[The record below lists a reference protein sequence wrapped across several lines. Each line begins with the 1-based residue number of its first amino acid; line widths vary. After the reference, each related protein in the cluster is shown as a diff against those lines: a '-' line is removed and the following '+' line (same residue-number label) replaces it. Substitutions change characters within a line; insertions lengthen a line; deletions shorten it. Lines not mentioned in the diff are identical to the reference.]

1 MKKIVKFYKKID
13 PVNETW
19 IALIMMPIERIAPS
33 SRSAN
38 MIQEILKNALSS
50 SNKKVK
56 KIEKKLLEAMIPEI
70 SRGAEIQGLVVERNF
85 NICVKNE
92 IIQISDY
99 TLVSDNET
107 SVIDL
112 YFKEYTEKINT

>member
-19 IALIMMPIERIAPS
+19 IALIMIPIERIAPS

-38 MIQEILKNALSS
+38 MIQENLKNALSS
-50 SNKKVK
+50 PIIKLK

-70 SRGAEIQGLVVERNF
+70 NRGSEIQGLTVERNF

-92 IIQISDY
+92 IIQISGY
-99 TLVSDNET
+99 SLASDNET
-107 SVIDL
+107 NVIDL